1 MCMRFRLSFIL
12 DVRFLLDPHA
22 LFCMLDFLFAMA
34 CAEAEPDAVR
44 NLPSARA
51 FQKYP
56 EKRSESAPLIEKGN
70 TQEERETTQAEENLA
85 RCCVGVEARASGGD
99 QERGLVSASE
109 RGLVSAMACFSASG
123 RDTAPTIAQEP
134 SAAASSTQYLEKRLM
149 QQHLRALRACIEQ
162 ARTSMQHE
170 TRASIDTHGE
180 AEHVEEEEA
189 HSQHSGAPAAP
200 ATEAV
205 GHRSVAGTSVCGFT
219 LLVHAA

>member
-1 MCMRFRLSFIL
+1 
-12 DVRFLLDPHA
+12 
-22 LFCMLDFLFAMA
+22 MA
-34 CAEAEPDAVR
+34 CAEPAE
-44 NLPSARA
+44 
-51 FQKYP
+51 KYP

-85 RCCVGVEARASGGD
+85 RGCVGVEARASGGD

-123 RDTAPTIAQEP
+123 RDTAPTIAGEP

-149 QQHLRALRACIEQ
+149 QQHLRALRVCIEQ

-170 TRASIDTHGE
+170 TRASSSTHGG

-189 HSQHSGAPAAP
+189 HSQHSGAPAA
-200 ATEAV
+200 EAV